1 MELAEVILSLRI
13 KEIKF
18 IIKMTLL
25 TIEEQVAE
33 ILNIQLTKQTTR
45 NSMKVTIS
53 KMVKKVLLSTI
64 WTIKT
69 IRNAILNLMKIQM
82 KLTILNKK
90 KTFKTKK

>member
-1 MELAEVILSLRI
+1 
-13 KEIKF
+13 
-18 IIKMTLL
+18 MTLL

-53 KMVKKVLLSTI
+53 KMVKKVLQLTI

-82 KLTILNKK
+82 KLIILNKK
-90 KTFKTKK
+90 KSSKTKK

>member
-1 MELAEVILSLRI
+1 
-13 KEIKF
+13 
-18 IIKMTLL
+18 MTLL

>member
-1 MELAEVILSLRI
+1 VEVILSLRI

-53 KMVKKVLLSTI
+53 KMVKKVLQLTI
-64 WTIKT
+64 WNIKT
-69 IRNAILNLMKIQM
+69 IRNAILNSMKIQM
-82 KLTILNKK
+82 KLIILNKK
-90 KTFKTKK
+90 KSCKTKK